1 MFAAHPLVVRAG
13 GRHYARAI
21 QQVNDD
27 DSLHFF
33 CAIDEGIVLSIAE
46 SGDLVADLESVFARL
61 DDDLGPVEAVLGF
74 DCILRYIEMEQGQ
87 MLADVSRLL
96 TANTVIGFN
105 TYGEQ
110 FGTMHMSQ
118 TFTGIAFGSAAGR

>member
-1 MFAAHPLVVRAG
+1 LVVRAG

-21 QQVNDD
+21 QKVNDD
-27 DSLHFF
+27 DSLQFF
-33 CAIDEGIVLSIAE
+33 CAIDEGIVLSIAK
-46 SGDLVADLESVFARL
+46 SGDLVEDLDSVFNKL
-61 DDDLGPVEAVLGF
+61 HDDLGEVEAVLGF

-87 MLADVSRLL
+87 MLSPVSELL
-96 TANTVIGFN
+96 RRNKVVGFN

-118 TFTGIAFGSAAGR
+118 TFTGIAFGNNVKR